1 MPYNS
6 VMAECGI
13 KAAAVANGKKS
24 AAVALSDSS
33 SSSPPPILAATMT
46 PSKKR
51 ESSASSSTHSSE
63 LPGKVKGAK
72 FEMEHHPEKRES
84 AVSAWLHF
92 LQMEMYSQEFVDNGY
107 DDLETV
113 KRIGGEDLDAIGV
126 TAPSHR
132 AFLLDAVKVLR
143 EQGAT
148 WVYLVRD
155 RNSGS
160 SAPPV
165 AVSAAASSGA
175 SADVYQEPC
184 VGDSLSSGSGILWG
198 NEHDS
203 SENHSGST
211 SSTGSAGVG
220 GGGSARDELFCH
232 DRSTLV
238 DFVLQSP
245 NLMLSTL
252 SNPEVCSQESQFFCS
267 FVFTVFT

>member
-1 MPYNS
+1 MAEGLEDDFSMPYNS

-24 AAVALSDSS
+24 AVAVALSDSS
-33 SSSPPPILAATMT
+33 SSSPPPMLNAAATT

-63 LPGKVKGAK
+63 LPGIMKGNKGAK
-72 FEMEHHPEKRES
+72 FELEHHSEKRES

-155 RNSGS
+155 RNSGA
-160 SAPPV
+160 APPV
-165 AVSAAASSGA
+165 ALSAAAVSSGA
-175 SADVYQEPC
+175 SADVYQEP

-232 DRSTLV
+232 DQRAHS
-238 DFVLQSP
+238 
-245 NLMLSTL
+245 
-252 SNPEVCSQESQFFCS
+252 
-267 FVFTVFT
+267 

>member
-33 SSSPPPILAATMT
+33 SSSPPPMLTAATMT

-63 LPGKVKGAK
+63 IPGMKQGKQGGK
-72 FEMEHHPEKRES
+72 FETEHHPEKRES

-155 RNSGS
+155 RNGG

-165 AVSAAASSGA
+165 ALSAAATSSGA

-220 GGGSARDELFCH
+220 GGGSARDDLFCH
-232 DRSTLV
+232 DHNTLV
-238 DFVLQSP
+238 NVVIQSS
-245 NLMLSTL
+245 NLM
-252 SNPEVCSQESQFFCS
+252 
-267 FVFTVFT
+267 

>member
-24 AAVALSDSS
+24 ASAVAVALSDSS
-33 SSSPPPILAATMT
+33 SSSPPPMLAAATTT

-63 LPGKVKGAK
+63 LPGKAKGAK
-72 FEMEHHPEKRES
+72 FEMEHHLEKRES

-113 KRIGGEDLDAIGV
+113 KRIGAEDLDAIGV

-143 EQGAT
+143 EQGCV
-148 WVYLVRD
+148 W
-155 RNSGS
+155 S
-160 SAPPV
+160 SV
-165 AVSAAASSGA
+165 AFSCVVAFEFEFAS
-175 SADVYQEPC
+175 
-184 VGDSLSSGSGILWG
+184 
-198 NEHDS
+198 N
-203 SENHSGST
+203 
-211 SSTGSAGVG
+211 
-220 GGGSARDELFCH
+220 
-232 DRSTLV
+232 
-238 DFVLQSP
+238 
-245 NLMLSTL
+245 LSTEL
-252 SNPEVCSQESQFFCS
+252 RQVPHRKWR
-267 FVFTVFT
+267 